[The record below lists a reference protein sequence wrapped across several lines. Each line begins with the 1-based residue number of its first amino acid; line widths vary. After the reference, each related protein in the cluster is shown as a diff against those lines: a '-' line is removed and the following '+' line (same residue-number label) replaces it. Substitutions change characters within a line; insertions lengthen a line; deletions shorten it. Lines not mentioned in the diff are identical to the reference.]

1 VALRDLARP
10 YNQWT
15 INAQLHALI
24 GAVVVPLILVL
35 GYAIYDKAAASARA
49 AEEEALRLAQITAAD
64 SGRLLDETRALLADL
79 AQDPLVGAVRKSP
92 QCDALLAQEHRHQ
105 PRYTTLMVVEA
116 DGDLV
121 CSGIPPLPSFT
132 GRLSHPM
139 PRQADSAQRF
149 FVGKPIQGRISGK
162 WVVPVF
168 YAMTGENRVEGYV
181 VAAIDLKRLY
191 PVAGLSTLPAG
202 AVVVIVNAEGVI
214 VTRSV
219 DPAGWI
225 GRRLD
230 APELQALIARGG
242 TGRASG
248 PDGVE
253 RLYGVMPMAGVGWTA
268 AVGLPTAPL
277 MGAIRNTLIVN
288 SLVAL
293 AILGTALLL
302 AVLVARRIVA
312 PIRDIAAAAKAV
324 AEGESGRR
332 APVVG
337 AAEVATV
344 GAMFNVMLEA
354 IGTQQQALRESEER
368 LALVVDSSADGIW
381 DWDLRSNRTYFSP
394 RFRMALGYDDEQEF
408 RTQFYF
414 RSALHPEDRSKKI
427 AAQDA
432 ALTQGAQ
439 FDEEYRLR
447 RRDGN
452 YCWFHGRGRAL
463 KDAAGKPYRFA
474 GSITDIT
481 AQKAAEAA
489 LRESEWRYRVLFELS
504 PEAVIV
510 HQNRCIVLAN
520 QAAATLLRTASPADL
535 VGRDIH
541 EVIVEAERGRAE
553 QRRALLETRAGPSRV
568 AETTF
573 HWHALDGTEIV
584 VEVAGARI
592 LVNDAPAVL
601 TVARDV
607 TEQVLS
613 REALRLSEER
623 FSLVLQGADLG
634 LWDWDVVSGEV
645 ASNARLAEMLGYQ
658 AGEIGRHAMA
668 WRQLV
673 HPDDLTQ
680 LDEATQAHL
689 NGRTAFYEGEHR
701 LRAKSGEWTWVLV
714 RGKVIARD
722 AAGAPL
728 RAVGA
733 NMDITERKRVME
745 ALKTSETR
753 WQFALEG
760 HGDGLWEWSA
770 QEGKVYFSRQWK
782 AMLGYR
788 EDELENSMA
797 AWEALVHPDDR
808 GRITDAMRQHLQGT
822 MPRYYAEYRLLAKDG
837 GYRWTAANG
846 RIMEWGP
853 TGLPARVIGTQRDI
867 TERKHQEER
876 ERVRQEQ
883 LIHSG
888 RLIVIGEMA
897 SALAHELN
905 QPLTAIASYAG
916 VCARRMDAPDP
927 AYPQIREILAQIGA
941 QAQRAGDIVWHI
953 RDFVRKRETERLSI
967 DIGAMVREMAAF
979 ADIEAR
985 AQEVAIAVEIGEALR
1000 PALADKLQVEQVLL
1014 NLIKNGIEAMHE
1026 TPGERILRIAAR
1038 MTGADE
1044 IEVSVCDHGHGLP
1057 HRVAMDIFTPFFTT
1071 KPQGMGLGLAISRSI
1086 VEAHGGRLWAMP
1098 NADAGTTFSFTL
1110 PAAPA

>member
-1 VALRDLARP
+1 MALRDLARP
-10 YNQWT
+10 YSQWT
-15 INAQLHALI
+15 INAQLYALI

-49 AEEEALRLAQITAAD
+49 AEEEALRLAQITAVD
-64 SGRLLDETRALLADL
+64 SGRLLDEMRMLLADL
-79 AQDPLVGAVRKSP
+79 ARDPLVGAVRKSP
-92 QCDALLAQEHRHQ
+92 QCDALMAQEIRHQ
-105 PRYTTLMVVEA
+105 PRYVNLMVVEA

-121 CSGIPPLPSFT
+121 CSGIPPLPGFS
-132 GRLSHPM
+132 GRLSHPL
-139 PRQADSAQRF
+139 PRQADNAQRF

-162 WVVPVF
+162 RVVPVF
-168 YAMTGENRVEGYV
+168 YALTGERRLTGYV
-181 VAAIDLKRLY
+181 VASIDLERLY
-191 PVAGLSTLPAG
+191 PLAGLSTLPAD
-202 AVVVIVNAEGVI
+202 AIVVMVNAEGVI

-225 GRRLD
+225 GRRLE

-242 TGRASG
+242 TGRAIG

-253 RLYGVMPMAGVGWTA
+253 RLYGVMPVAGAGWTA

-277 MGAIRNTLIVN
+277 MAAIRKALIVN
-288 SLVAL
+288 FLVAL
-293 AILGTALLL
+293 AILGAALSL

-312 PIRDIAAAAKAV
+312 PIKGIAAAAKAV

-337 AAEVATV
+337 AAEVATF

-354 IGTQQQALRESEER
+354 IGTKQQ
-368 LALVVDSSADGIW
+368 
-381 DWDLRSNRTYFSP
+381 
-394 RFRMALGYDDEQEF
+394 
-408 RTQFYF
+408 
-414 RSALHPEDRSKKI
+414 
-427 AAQDA
+427 
-432 ALTQGAQ
+432 
-439 FDEEYRLR
+439 
-447 RRDGN
+447 
-452 YCWFHGRGRAL
+452 
-463 KDAAGKPYRFA
+463 
-474 GSITDIT
+474 
-481 AQKAAEAA
+481 A

-510 HQNRCIVLAN
+510 HQNRSIVLAN
-520 QAAATLLRTASPADL
+520 QAAAALLRTASPADL

-541 EVIVEAERGRAE
+541 EMIVEAERGRAE
-553 QRRALLETRAGPSRV
+553 QRRALLETPGGPARV
-568 AETTF
+568 PETTF
-573 HWHALDGTEIV
+573 HWHALDGAEIV
-584 VEVAGARI
+584 VEVSGARI

-634 LWDWDVVSGEV
+634 LWDWNVVSGEI
-645 ASNARLAEMLGYQ
+645 ASNARLTEMLGYPP
-658 AGEIGRHAMA
+658 GEIEPHAMA
-668 WRQLV
+668 WRRLV
-673 HPDDLTQ
+673 HPDDLAQ
-680 LDEATQAHL
+680 LDEAAQAHL
-689 NGRTAFYEGEHR
+689 NGSTAFYEGEHR
-701 LRAKSGEWTWVLV
+701 LRAKSGEWKWVLV
-714 RGKVIARD
+714 RGKVIACN

-745 ALKTSETR
+745 ALKTSEVR

-782 AMLGYR
+782 AILGYR

-808 GRITDAMRQHLQGT
+808 DRITNAMRRHLQGT
-822 MPRYYAEYRLLAKDG
+822 VPRYYAEYRLRAKDG

-853 TGLPARVIGTQRDI
+853 TGLPERVIGTQRDI

-916 VCARRMDAPDP
+916 VCVRRMDAPDP
-927 AYPQIREILAQIGA
+927 AYPKIREILAQIGA

-985 AQEVAIAVEIGEALR
+985 AQAVAIAVEIGEALR

-1026 TPGERILRIAAR
+1026 TPGERTLRINAR
-1038 MTGADE
+1038 MTGEDE
-1044 IEVSVCDHGHGLP
+1044 IEVGVCDLGHGLP